1 MPNPYEE
8 IEEDE
13 EPKPK
18 KKGRRI
24 TDLKVSEISVVDK
37 AANGERFLLYKA
49 ADPLAGARRAT
60 ASDDADAR
68 RAAAKTNP
76 SMGKKGPP
84 AFIQDKIDAKEED
97 EDMTC
102 PECGEDMDDCT
113 CDEIEKSSPL
123 TAFTEKYGMGKAEDS
138 LETDEFDEAGVLG
151 LLQKHTK

>member
-1 MPNPYEE
+1 MANPYEE
-8 IEEDE
+8 VENEKEEN
-13 EPKPK
+13 EPRPK

-37 AANGERFLLYKA
+37 ACNNVRFLLYKA

-76 SMGKKGPP
+76 SMGK
-84 AFIQDKIDAKEED
+84 ESD

-113 CDEIEKSSPL
+113 CDEEVKKSAL
-123 TAFTEKYGMGKAEDS
+123 TAFTEKYGMAKAEDN
-138 LETDEFDEAGVLG
+138 LETEEFDEAGVLG
-151 LLQKHTK
+151 ILQKHAH